1 MAIISKPHRDRR
13 HGLRPSELYLGLW
26 IILLAPFC
34 SAHPKTDSITLVNGN
49 NITCEIQ
56 SLSRGMLNAKTD
68 SLSSISIR
76 WQDVTRVR
84 SEYVFEIILTDGT
97 RLYRVLTPDPNGN
110 LEMTGAPAVPLINVV
125 SLTPISSRIASRF
138 DGSFDLGYNYQKSD
152 STTQLNADGDVRYTT
167 RRRSLE
173 LQLSSTLVKRDMTA
187 TTSRN
192 QDTFILNETLSRNW
206 FALAIGQYSSNSQLN
221 LLQRYLVGGGAARY
235 FIRTNRA
242 IVYTAGGL
250 TGSSERYAATER
262 HNNGEVLLDAEAQVF
277 KLYSPKLDISGFF
290 RFWPNLTTSGRYR
303 MDTQGTAKV
312 EVYKNLFVSFTI
324 FDNYDRKNPTTSTP
338 QNDYG
343 VTMSVGYS
351 FNR

>member
-1 MAIISKPHRDRR
+1 MATISKRDRTSGR
-13 HGLRPSELYLGLW
+13 LPRLSKLCLGLW
-26 IILLAPFC
+26 IVLFAPFC
-34 SAHPKTDSITLVNGN
+34 SARPKTDSITLVNGN

-76 WQDVTRVR
+76 WQDVTHVR

-97 RLYRVLTPDPNGN
+97 RLYSVLTPDPNGN

-206 FALAIGQYSSNSQLN
+206 FVLAIGQYSSNSQLN

-235 FIRTNRA
+235 FVRTNRA

-262 HNNGEVLLDAEAQVF
+262 RNNGEVLLTPRPRSSSFIPPSSTSAASF
-277 KLYSPKLDISGFF
+277 AFG
-290 RFWPNLTTSGRYR
+290 LT
-303 MDTQGTAKV
+303 
-312 EVYKNLFVSFTI
+312 
-324 FDNYDRKNPTTSTP
+324 
-338 QNDYG
+338 
-343 VTMSVGYS
+343 
-351 FNR
+351 

>member
-192 QDTFILNETLSRNW
+192 QDTFILNNPFPQLVRLGHRPVFEQLATQPAAALPGWRRRCPVLHPYQPRHRLHRRRTHRFQRTLC
-206 FALAIGQYSSNSQLN
+206 
-221 LLQRYLVGGGAARY
+221 
-235 FIRTNRA
+235 
-242 IVYTAGGL
+242 
-250 TGSSERYAATER
+250 
-262 HNNGEVLLDAEAQVF
+262 
-277 KLYSPKLDISGFF
+277 
-290 RFWPNLTTSGRYR
+290 RYR
-303 MDTQGTAKV
+303 TA
-312 EVYKNLFVSFTI
+312 
-324 FDNYDRKNPTTSTP
+324 
-338 QNDYG
+338 
-343 VTMSVGYS
+343 
-351 FNR
+351 